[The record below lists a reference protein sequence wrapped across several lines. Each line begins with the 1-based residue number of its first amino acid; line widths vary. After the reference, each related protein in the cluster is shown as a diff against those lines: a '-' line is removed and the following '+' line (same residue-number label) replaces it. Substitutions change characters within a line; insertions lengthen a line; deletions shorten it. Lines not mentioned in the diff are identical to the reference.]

1 MTNSYLKYGVLA
13 LFAIV
18 LTIGL
23 FMIVPTA
30 IEANNVYQMT
40 QKLDKLDE
48 QIERNSNRRLE
59 LEKEKDWLAGKNK
72 ELREQKEKLQNKL
85 LWVPEQEEKEEVVPT
100 PSFHK

>member
-30 IEANNVYQMT
+30 IEANNVYRMT
-40 QKLDKLDE
+40 QELERLDE

-59 LEKEKDWLAGKNK
+59 LEKEKEWLAGKSK
-72 ELREQKEKLQNKL
+72 LLRSEKEKLQNKL
-85 LWVPEQEEKEEVVPT
+85 LWLPEEKTEQEAPT